1 MHLARRVVVSEGTAG
16 KDRDEVLLV
25 VDVRDGDGSGLAI
38 DVVGELLVSD
48 AGQAVPN
55 EADREAGD
63 LEGEVDRVQET
74 DGCAYE
80 KEMGSTTCE
89 GGGRQPRYV
98 RTEGVADNG
107 HLGHAVL

>member
-1 MHLARRVVVSEGTAG
+1 MVSEGTAG

-25 VDVRDGDGSGLAI
+25 VDVRDGDGGGLAV

-48 AGQAVPN
+48 AGQAVPD
-55 EADREAGD
+55 ETDREAGD

-74 DGCAYE
+74 DGR
-80 KEMGSTTCE
+80 TCE
-89 GGGRQPRYV
+89 KGIESTACGRGKQSQCV